1 MMNIFAEG
9 INFVNFK
16 SEEAYNKFRDKICK
30 CNNSEVCY
38 YQYIENYSNIDI
50 INSLVS
56 KIVVIDLFIS
66 SSIAISN
73 KVSEAVFNYRHRH
86 EFGHCIVIIGKFLK
100 DDFIENNLPKYVLYT
115 LTSIMNINSDSDMK
129 VVVNFV
135 KHRNFERSKTYLLS
149 DEFDVIKED
158 SDDTM
163 EKENNSNELSKNK
176 EENVDMLE
184 IALVVIDS
192 PNNLLNVCQVLN
204 NGGYTPI
211 TTDIMSNLNEEGKYY
226 INLYWAIFDPIIYTA
241 DLENIMRRISRG
253 KFIILVSPVYFML
266 QPFIDQNIQ
275 RMQLFSISRSIV
287 RVQEN
292 RFQFMKCKNLRK
304 IEFWYNLD
312 LLSDMIFASESEIQ
326 SKPVWTWCGN
336 DKGWVPNP
344 SLNALDDYEYEESK
358 KKWVQN
364 ALGYKNTESEEN
376 KECKNYSNTPTK
388 FGDIE
393 TTIKMDGSFK
403 QVTRSASDCRLFK
416 NKNVVTN
423 KDGYNSIS
431 LSACYICPDCGKV
444 YSKDRLITV
453 TIPDNIEPYNFVLN
467 GKNNTVRCHV
477 NVNHRNG
484 FFCDP
489 LIAQAVCNFNNRGYK
504 TFSCCS
510 GHVTNK
516 CGNLVIS
523 STYIVFKN
531 LTNKQKNKLVCAIN
545 NTCTSA
551 YFFEYECNIVND
563 YHYGNNFAL
572 LIETSELEHY
582 ELGVCY
588 ELSHDE
594 FMAKIYGREE
604 LVYDEEIGNK
614 LIENNC
620 KILDILSELVP
631 TITNQELEYKR
642 VSRKDRIREMNK
654 SKNNKQ

>member
-1 MMNIFAEG
+1 MNIFAEG

-16 SEEAYNKFRDKICK
+16 SGEAYNKFRNKIY
-30 CNNSEVCY
+30 NNFEVCCY
-38 YQYIENYSNIDI
+38 RIENYSNIDM
-50 INSLVS
+50 INFSVS

-66 SSIAISN
+66 SPIAISN
-73 KVSEAVFNYRHRH
+73 KVGEVVFNYCHKPGCR
-86 EFGHCIVIIGKFLK
+86 IVIIGKFLK

-192 PNNLLNVCQVLN
+192 PDNLLNIYQALN

-211 TTDIMSNLNEEGKYY
+211 TTDIMQNLNEEGKYF
-226 INLYWAIFDPIIYTA
+226 IDLYWIIYNNPVPVM
-241 DLENIMRRISRG
+241 DVVGLENIMRRISRG
-253 KFIILVSPVYFML
+253 KFIIIVNPVYFML

-312 LLSDMIFASESEIQ
+312 LLSNMIFASESEIQ

-344 SLNALDDYEYEESK
+344 SLNALDDYECEESK

-364 ALGYKNTESEEN
+364 VLGYKNTESEEN

-388 FGDIE
+388 LGDIE

-453 TIPDNIEPYNFVLN
+453 TIPDNIEPYNIVLN
-467 GKNNTVRCHV
+467 GINNAVRCHV

-572 LIETSELEHY
+572 LIETSKNIGCYEH
-582 ELGVCY
+582 GVCY
-588 ELSHDE
+588 ELSCNE

-642 VSRKDRIREMNK
+642 VSRKDRIRKMNK

>member
-1 MMNIFAEG
+1 MNIFAEG

-16 SEEAYNKFRDKICK
+16 SGEAYNKFRNKIY
-30 CNNSEVCY
+30 NNFEVCCY
-38 YQYIENYSNIDI
+38 RIENYSNIDM
-50 INSLVS
+50 INFSVS

-66 SSIAISN
+66 SPIAISN
-73 KVSEAVFNYRHRH
+73 KVGEVVFHYRNRH
-86 EFGHCIVIIGKFLK
+86 EPGCCIVIIGKFLK
-100 DDFIENNLPKYVLYT
+100 DDFIENNLLKYDLYT

-149 DEFDVIKED
+149 DGFDVIEED
-158 SDDTM
+158 SEII
-163 EKENNSNELSKNK
+163 EKENNSNELSKNI
-176 EENVDMLE
+176 EENVDRSE
-184 IALVVIDS
+184 IALVVIDNS
-192 PNNLLNVCQVLN
+192 SLRQVVSVLHN
-204 NGGYTPI
+204 SGYISIKSKDEVTKI
-211 TTDIMSNLNEEGKYY
+211 HGDDKY
-226 INLYWAIFDPIIYTA
+226 
-241 DLENIMRRISRG
+241 
-253 KFIILVSPVYFML
+253 
-266 QPFIDQNIQ
+266 FIDLYNKSAKILNDVIQ
-275 RMQLFSISRSIV
+275 FLPYIDKCIVIIDNDLYNLIVSGEITIVQRVEFFIEICTSIV
-287 RVQEN
+287 EVQDS
-292 RFQFMKCKNLRK
+292 RFKFLKNIHDIK
-304 IEFWYNLD
+304 DVSYNLD
-312 LLSDMIFASESEIQ
+312 ILPDMIFASDVAEYIGEE
-326 SKPVWTWCGN
+326 
-336 DKGWVPNP
+336 KGWI
-344 SLNALDDYEYEESK
+344 
-358 KKWVQN
+358 
-364 ALGYKNTESEEN
+364 KNILIFRDEN
-376 KECKNYSNTPTK
+376 TNSDTKDKEKRAQLT
-388 FGDIE
+388 
-393 TTIKMDGSFK
+393 

-444 YSKDRLITV
+444 YFKDRFITV
-453 TIPDNIEPYNFVLN
+453 TIPEDIEPYNFVLN
-467 GKNNTVRCHV
+467 CKNNTARCHV
-477 NVNHRNG
+477 NINHRNG

-531 LTNKQKNKLVCAIN
+531 LTNKQKNKLVHTIS
-545 NTCTSA
+545 NTSAFA

-572 LIETSELEHY
+572 LIETSELWYY

-594 FMAKIYGREE
+594 FIAKIYGREKP
-604 LVYDEEIGNK
+604 VYDEEIGNMYIK
-614 LIENNC
+614 NNC
-620 KILDILSELVP
+620 AILDILSESVP

-642 VSRKDRIREMNK
+642 VSRKDRIREREMNK